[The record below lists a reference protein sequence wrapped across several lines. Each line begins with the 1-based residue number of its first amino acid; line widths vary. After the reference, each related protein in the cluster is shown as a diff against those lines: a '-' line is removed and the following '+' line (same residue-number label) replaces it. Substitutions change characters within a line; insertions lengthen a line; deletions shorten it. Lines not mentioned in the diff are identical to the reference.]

1 MELKPIPLS
10 IPLGQGSE
18 QGYLEQLYPAQLPTE
33 VPPVTTE
40 VPPVTTRTKDEPKGK
55 SSK

>member
-33 VPPVTTE
+33 VPPVTT
-40 VPPVTTRTKDEPKGK
+40 RTKDEPKGK